1 MEKLQQHASSSAI
14 SSAQGVSPPRPSSLP
29 ISEPKPVPLPS
40 SVRRLSRQSQH
51 SVTSSS
57 IQKTASNI
65 IPRSQPISMRRTDQ
79 RSSNNVNNLNNIATT
94 APSVVDI
101 SSISPPAVQFAI
113 GCSPLGGRRRSTS
126 GGSLS
131 ESPPVAPYLWQISP
145 TTQQSPP
152 IRQTTTITPHL
163 SSGALTK
170 MPALESPN
178 FKLIEKNNL
187 FHHPLLGTR
196 AFTLPEMN
204 AATGGLYGNDV
215 SFDDQQ
221 PLTFHAPELPVET
234 LLDRSHNE
242 TLAKLN
248 FVVVLC
254 DCILEVADA
263 KCAPLSALMP
273 AQAAPHAPEH
283 CKRSERLVLLVR
295 YVRNTKQMQMIFL
308 C

>member
-1 MEKLQQHASSSAI
+1 MSS
-14 SSAQGVSPPRPSSLP
+14 
-29 ISEPKPVPLPS
+29 
-40 SVRRLSRQSQH
+40 
-51 SVTSSS
+51 
-57 IQKTASNI
+57 
-65 IPRSQPISMRRTDQ
+65 IPRSQPISMKRSDQ
-79 RSSNNVNNLNNIATT
+79 RNSNNGATAAT
-94 APSVVDI
+94 APSAIDI

-113 GCSPLGGRRRSTS
+113 GSPPLGSRRRSTS

-131 ESPPVAPYLWQISP
+131 ESPPLAPYLWQISP

-152 IRQTTTITPHL
+152 IRQSVTMSPHL

-178 FKLIEKNNL
+178 FNFIENNNP
-187 FHHPLLGTR
+187 FHPPLLGTR

-204 AATGGLYGNDV
+204 GAAGGFHGNDV

-221 PLTFHAPELPVET
+221 TLPFHPPELPSDT

-248 FVVVLC
+248 FVVALC
-254 DCILEVADA
+254 DCIIEVADS
-263 KCAPLSALMP
+263 KCAPLSALMS
-273 AQAAPHAPEH
+273 AQAAPIAPHAPEH

-295 YVRNTKQMQMIFL
+295 
-308 C
+308 